1 MTRRSGV
8 FAAILAGSWLL
19 FAAAVYLPDIGRGF
33 VKDDFGWVDA
43 GRAALAAP
51 IDALVPGAPGFY
63 RPAVAFTFAI
73 DYLLHDVRPRGYG
86 FTNLAL
92 YLLCIG
98 AISRLS
104 RAVGLSAAAATL
116 AAVLWAANPHG
127 INMAVVWLSGRTSLC
142 LTLFAVLAASA
153 IVRRRYVSTSVFLAA
168 ALASKEEAI
177 ALPVILFAWHRLVA
191 RDDTGDGVAPRDAWR
206 AAAALAAPLGIYAAV
221 RLQTAA
227 FMPWSAPSYYRFSF
241 APLVVARN
249 ALEYA
254 DRAASIGAIA
264 IALAAAAYRL
274 SPVVDRARIR
284 LLAACTAWSV
294 GAYALTIFLPI
305 RSSLYAVFPSVG
317 AAIGAAAIVEH
328 MMARAAARPGA
339 SERTAAMRLGVV
351 LGAALLAMV
360 PVYRARNARYVE
372 PARLSERVLRTID
385 ADAAAAARG
394 VIVLQDV
401 DDPMSSFVGA
411 FGTFARDAVRLHSGR
426 DVDVWIEPPPGEWRL
441 AGLRPPHP
449 RAPRTTFAVERG
461 RVFKVGP

>member
-8 FAAILAGSWLL
+8 FTAILAGSWLL

-43 GRAALAAP
+43 GRAALGAP
-51 IDALVPGAPGFY
+51 IDALVPAAPGFY

-104 RAVGLSAAAATL
+104 REVGLSAAAATL
-116 AAVLWAANPHG
+116 AAVLWAVNPHG

-153 IVRRRYVSTSVFLAA
+153 VVRRRYVLTAVWLSA

-177 ALPVILFAWHRLVA
+177 ALPVMLFAWHRLLA
-191 RDDTGDGVAPRDAWR
+191 RDAAGDGDARRDGWR
-206 AAAALAAPLGIYAAV
+206 TAAALAVPLGIYAVV
-221 RLQTAA
+221 RLQTTA

-241 APLVVARN
+241 APPLLARN

-254 DRAASIGAIA
+254 DRAATIGAIA
-264 IALAAAAYRL
+264 VVLAAAAYGL
-274 SPVVDRARIR
+274 APAVDRARIR
-284 LLAACTAWSV
+284 LLAACAAWAV
-294 GAYALTIFLPI
+294 GAYALTMFLPI

-328 MMARAAARPGA
+328 MMARAASQPGA
-339 SERTAAMRLGVV
+339 SERAAAMRLGVV
-351 LGAALLAMV
+351 FGAALLAMV

-372 PARLSERVLRTID
+372 PARLSERALRAID
-385 ADAAAAARG
+385 ADGAAAG
-394 VIVLQDV
+394 PSVIVLHDA

-426 DVDVWIEPPPGEWRL
+426 SVDVWIEPPPGEWRL
-441 AGLRPPHP
+441 AGLRPPPPHEP
-449 RAPRTTFAVERG
+449 KTTFAVERG
-461 RVFKVGP
+461 RVFRVGP